1 MFTLDEQKARVQEL
15 TRLVEQTTAHLNSFV
30 GRLSE
35 AKEILAFMEAKVAE
49 ALKPKKADPKVAAKS
64 KEKKAPVKPEL
75 KEVKKAVA
83 AA

>member
-15 TRLVEQTTAHLNSFV
+15 TRLVEQTTAHLNAFV

-35 AKEILAFMEAKVAE
+35 AKEILAFMEAKTVE
-49 ALKPKKADPKVAAKS
+49 AAAPKKAAAKAPVKS
-64 KEKKAPVKPEL
+64 KEKKEAPKPEL